1 MSTHHPLVYMQLK
14 KLTKEEPKLSK
25 QAKKTKKII
34 LTKLRQQIGEVEDL
48 KKASLV
54 KHSPPDFHASA
65 GTRMSN
71 LI

>member
-1 MSTHHPLVYMQLK
+1 MQLK

-54 KHSPPDFHASA
+54 KHSPPDFHATA